1 MKNVYF
7 IVWIKWY
14 VNYISVNLLCKEPKA
29 YAKMLLMENIC
40 NVKIYAI
47 TKIRT

>member
-1 MKNVYF
+1 M
-7 IVWIKWY
+7 WIKWY

-29 YAKMLLMENIC
+29 YAKMLMENIC
-40 NVKIYAI
+40 NIKIDAI